1 MINRK
6 LYLWSTGIGIALIIA
21 LVGIDIIYTHNLT
34 FHVGVDFVS
43 LQEHGIFSGSVWEG
57 SLATALLLG
66 STNLIMGWLFWTSI
80 VESFF
85 TIVSYQDKNKSVERM
100 DRRTYY
106 TLYFSI
112 LSVHI
117 LAFVYDLLIRGL
129 PEDIHP
135 KYIFAYDAGTINTLI
150 TISIMM
156 ILFSL
161 YLQSRQRLIKLDQ
174 RSVELGENDVT
185 STYESSEIT
194 TEVKG
199 V

>member
-6 LYLWSTGIGIALIIA
+6 LYMWSTGIGIALIIA
-21 LVGIDIIYTHNLT
+21 LIGVDIIYTHNLT
-34 FHVGVDFVS
+34 FHIGVDFVS

-57 SLATALLLG
+57 SLAMALLLG

-100 DRRTYY
+100 DKRTYY
-106 TLYFSI
+106 TLYFGI

-117 LAFVYDLLIRGL
+117 LAFAYDLLIRGL
-129 PEDIHP
+129 PEDIRP
-135 KYIFAYDAGTINTLI
+135 KYLFAYDAGTINTLI

-156 ILFSL
+156 ILFSF

-174 RSVELGENDVT
+174 QGNGLGENNVT
-185 STYESSEIT
+185 STRESLEIT

>member
-6 LYLWSTGIGIALIIA
+6 LYFWSTGIGIALIIA
-21 LVGIDIIYTHNLT
+21 LVGVDIIYTHNLT
-34 FHVGVDFVS
+34 FHTGVDFVS

-85 TIVSYQDKNKSVERM
+85 TIVSYQGKNKSVERM

-117 LAFVYDLLIRGL
+117 LAFAYDLLIRGL
-129 PEDIHP
+129 PEDIRP
-135 KYIFAYDAGTINTLI
+135 KYIFAYNSGTINTLI
-150 TISIMM
+150 TMSIMM

-174 RSVELGENDVT
+174 RSAELGENDAT
-185 STYESSEIT
+185 STHKSLEIT